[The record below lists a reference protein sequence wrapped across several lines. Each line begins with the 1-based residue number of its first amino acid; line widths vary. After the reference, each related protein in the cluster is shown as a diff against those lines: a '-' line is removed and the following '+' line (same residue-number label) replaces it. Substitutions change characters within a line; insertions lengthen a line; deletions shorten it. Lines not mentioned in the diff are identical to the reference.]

1 MRKIS
6 LITLVKKVV
15 SIGLFALFLYHTLAY
30 VLVFVG
36 TWWQAEHDLS
46 ERLQVYR
53 SVDSLVEFQIPLK
66 DSPDAGTISQ
76 TTSDGFSYR
85 GQYYSVVS
93 LEIKGDTLNISGL
106 QSESRSF
113 WQSDLLSFLND
124 HIGGAT
130 DSSKK
135 ANQLLKFLLKEYSP
149 NPRAIFDF
157 LSPNWREAIRIPDT
171 LFVISARALPVHSPP
186 PEV

>member
-1 MRKIS
+1 M
-6 LITLVKKVV
+6 KKVV

-46 ERLQVYR
+46 ERLLVYR
-53 SVDSLVEFQIPLK
+53 SVDSIVEFEIPLK
-66 DSPDAGTISQ
+66 DKLDASTITN

-93 LEIKGDTLNISGL
+93 LEIRGDTLHIASL
-106 QSESRSF
+106 QSENRSF

-124 HIGGAT
+124 HVTGDTG
-130 DSSKK
+130 SHQK
-135 ANQLLKFLLKEYSP
+135 ANQILKFLLKEYSP
-149 NPRAIFDF
+149 TPRAVFSF
-157 LSPNWREAIRIPDT
+157 LAPSWREAVRIPDVS
-171 LFVISARALPVHSPP
+171 FVFEARALPVHSPP